1 MKNKLIKSFGFLGF
15 FCAFLALNGLVLNS
29 QLNAQDLAEKVTFED
44 TIKSRLSDKL
54 KMIIDPELF
63 RVFANA
69 QVKQVSEK
77 IILSGETQQQS
88 DGLAGA
94 KKPAAL
100 PGFELMEKAGDAAK
114 VQQASTSKFKYNHYI
129 QLTQLDVHL
138 LLDQSIA
145 EDKKNYVK
153 EVVEQDLKNSF
164 GDKAKLHVKDLAF
177 VDKPVNAFESAAA
190 WFKSYLDKR
199 GGSGLDLLYLVLL
212 VLAFL
217 FAIATLIR
225 KMRKSAAGKNL
236 AEAGASANKTQIDK
250 PENLELMI
258 EGILN
263 RLVEQ
268 VSKHPLQVSC
278 FLKQLQVDHKKALLS
293 ATKTPALTMYFQ
305 QLMGFFEAEEYTAN
319 GSNNSAAVSSGN
331 VTTQS
336 LKDLKSKLVHIEQ
349 DLERYLKIQNKQVN
363 QQFGYLPLL
372 EDRQISEFIAHTG
385 QKIRTLSIL
394 AKFLAKPQFAKLTE
408 ELNLDEKVELFK
420 AMQTSNY
427 SESELEQLDGILRAK
442 YELLKDHSAVLVTD
456 VHELEKAFLEN
467 DNHVMDVIN
476 RLVADNFPLGPSYEK
491 YKITFDKLVD
501 LEGGVVR
508 QVIQKVSN
516 ETLAKAFAHHSM
528 SSNVRSSLGEMRG
541 KLIESMKARYTY
553 IDKNEIDKA
562 QNEILKTYW
571 AMV

>member
-1 MKNKLIKSFGFLGF
+1 MKNKFIKSFGFLGF

-217 FAIATLIR
+217 FAVGAFVR
-225 KMRKSAAGKNL
+225 KMRKMAASKNVTDI
-236 AEAGASANKTQIDK
+236 GTVSNKSPSDKIDS
-250 PENLELMI
+250 LELMV

-278 FLKQLQVDHKKALLS
+278 FLKQLQVDQKKALLS
-293 ATKTPALTMYFQ
+293 ATKTPALTIYFQ
-305 QLMGFFEAEEYTAN
+305 QLMGYFELDNKMLAGN
-319 GSNNSAAVSSGN
+319 NSSNNL
-331 VTTQS
+331 TPQY
-336 LKDLKSKLVHIEQ
+336 LKELKSKLVYIEQ
-349 DLERYLKIQNKQVN
+349 DLERFLKIQNKQVN
-363 QQFGYLPLL
+363 QPFGYLPLL
-372 EDRQISEFIAHTG
+372 EDRQVSELVAQTG
-385 QKIRTLSIL
+385 KKVQTLAML
-394 AKFLAKPQFAKLTE
+394 AKFLSKQQFAKLTE
-408 ELNLDEKVELFK
+408 DLNLDEKVDLFK
-420 AMQTSNY
+420 SMQSTFY
-427 SESELEQLDGILRAK
+427 TETDLTQLDNTLRAK
-442 YELLKDHSAVLVTD
+442 FDLLKDHSAVLVTD
-456 VHELEKAFLEN
+456 IHELEKAFLEN
-467 DNHVMDVIN
+467 DNHVMDVID
-476 RLVADNFPLGPSYEK
+476 RLVADNYPLGSAYEK

-501 LEGGVVR
+501 LEGALVR

-516 ETLAKAFAHHSM
+516 ETLAKAFAHHAI
-528 SSNVRSSLGEMRG
+528 SSNVRGALGDMRG
-541 KLIESMKARYTY
+541 KLIESMKARYSSL
-553 IDKNEIDKA
+553 DKNEVDKA
-562 QNEILKTYW
+562 QNEVLKTYW
-571 AMV
+571 AIV